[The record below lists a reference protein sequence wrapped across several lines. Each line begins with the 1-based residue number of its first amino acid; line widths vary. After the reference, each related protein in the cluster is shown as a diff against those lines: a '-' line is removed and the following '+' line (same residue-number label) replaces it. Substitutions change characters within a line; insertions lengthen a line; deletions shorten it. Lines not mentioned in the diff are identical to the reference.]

1 MLWTEKYSPKSFDEV
16 LGNVKI
22 KDELVNWTEEWLMGN
37 KQQCMLLIGPP
48 GTGKTTLA
56 HLAAKEFSEYIEL
69 NASDKRS
76 YEVLKNTIGE
86 ASLSKSLFGEG
97 LKLIIMDEVDGIHG
111 NEDRGGT
118 RALNKIAK
126 EGHHPVIM
134 MANDPYSKRLQS
146 LKPKCNTIILRKV
159 HTNSIVALLKKI
171 CIKEG
176 VEFEEHVVRNLAK
189 RSNGDLRTAINDL
202 EVIARGKDKITSED
216 LDLLSSKDNIINSF
230 DAVRTVLKS
239 KNPRRI
245 KDAMKVEAEPSLML
259 EIIAENIPREYEKVH
274 EIQKAYE
281 MISQADIYL
290 GRAFSTRAYTY
301 WKYAYELMSLGVALS
316 KEETY
321 RKFSRFNNSSI
332 FTKLSKSRAKR
343 DLRDRVA
350 EKMGEKLHA
359 SKKVV
364 KEQFPYMEIMFQNE
378 DTAYEIATYFD
389 LKDDEVKLFRSRK
402 IKVKKSKPK
411 PKQELDQPEGLNGV
425 KAVTKKSKKKQVKK
439 SVKETEDKTKKPRR
453 NKKTVEESKIENKK
467 DKKNPEKDAKDPQKS
482 LFNF

>member
-1 MLWTEKYSPKSFDEV
+1 
-16 LGNVKI
+16 
-22 KDELVNWTEEWLMGN
+22 
-37 KQQCMLLIGPP
+37 
-48 GTGKTTLA
+48 
-56 HLAAKEFSEYIEL
+56 
-69 NASDKRS
+69 
-76 YEVLKNTIGE
+76 
-86 ASLSKSLFGEG
+86 
-97 LKLIIMDEVDGIHG
+97 
-111 NEDRGGT
+111 
-118 RALNKIAK
+118 
-126 EGHHPVIM
+126 
-134 MANDPYSKRLQS
+134 
-146 LKPKCNTIILRKV
+146 
-159 HTNSIVALLKKI
+159 
-171 CIKEG
+171 
-176 VEFEEHVVRNLAK
+176 
-189 RSNGDLRTAINDL
+189 
-202 EVIARGKDKITSED
+202 
-216 LDLLSSKDNIINSF
+216 
-230 DAVRTVLKS
+230 
-239 KNPRRI
+239 
-245 KDAMKVEAEPSLML
+245 
-259 EIIAENIPREYEKVH
+259 
-274 EIQKAYE
+274 